1 MYGSNSLPTDFKYIH
16 EDSLN
21 NLFVDI
27 SQPDGVSL
35 VLSANGFT
43 MCQREL
49 YVPDTWGFNGDDLLR
64 LSNTPEV
71 WIRLDYYT
79 IYKREAPKR
88 ALTDSRG
95 RVMIVP

>member
-16 EDSLN
+16 EDASSQ
-21 NLFVDI
+21 LFVDI
-27 SQPDGVSL
+27 NKSDGVSL
-35 VLSANGFT
+35 VLSASGFT

-49 YVPDTWGFNGDDLLR
+49 HVPDYWDFNGEDLLR
-64 LSNTPEV
+64 SSKTPEV

-79 IYKREAPKR
+79 VYQQAVPKR
-88 ALTDSRG
+88 ALTDAHG